1 MLIFFLI
8 HLQAIRTDVETAE
21 ELLSALQAAASE
33 VAATAASRSTLEVDA
48 ETQSAV
54 AALNDL
60 TRNLAEAETKM
71 AAAAELRLVA
81 TPHFLI
87 SKLSQCAYKFVK
99 NSLEN
104 ETGKSTETQS
114 TKFKI

>member
-1 MLIFFLI
+1 M
-8 HLQAIRTDVETAE
+8 ETAE

-60 TRNLAEAETKM
+60 TRSLAEAETKM

-81 TPHFLI
+81 SPHFLML
-87 SKLSQCAYKFVK
+87 KLSQCAYKFVK

-104 ETGKSTETQS
+104 ETGKSTEN
-114 TKFKI
+114 TKYKIQNINLFKSMK